1 MIKEYKIDE
10 KDFSLNLNFNEES
23 NHFENV
29 FLADKGLSKEKK
41 KILNEICVLFS
52 KCKPQELY
60 EHLIIRV
67 ENSIRN
73 FDEEI
78 YDRVILSSEKNNELK
93 SLNIIFRKFLNKFC
107 QKSLLEKIN
116 FESLKPSGEWIY
128 LNEKKK
134 LTLVEKHINDF
145 IKKNYNGIEFSIL
158 RIERH
163 SEVFIC
169 ILSETPVDIK
179 AEFCLDVEIYLKKN
193 LEESL
198 TVYLETMTDANKLR
212 RLKL

>member
-93 SLNIIFRKFLNKFC
+93 SLNKIFRKFLNKFC

-116 FESLKPSGEWIY
+116 FESLKPSGQWIY

-134 LTLVEKHINDF
+134 LTLIEKHINDF

-198 TVYLETMTDANKLR
+198 AVYLETMTDANKLR

>member
-1 MIKEYKIDE
+1 MD
-10 KDFSLNLNFNEES
+10 
-23 NHFENV
+23 
-29 FLADKGLSKEKK
+29 
-41 KILNEICVLFS
+41 LF
-52 KCKPQELY
+52 K
-60 EHLIIRV
+60 
-67 ENSIRN
+67 
-73 FDEEI
+73 
-78 YDRVILSSEKNNELK
+78 
-93 SLNIIFRKFLNKFC
+93 
-107 QKSLLEKIN
+107 
-116 FESLKPSGEWIY
+116 W
-128 LNEKKK
+128 KKK